1 MFEPELKSIGLS
13 DKEARVYLAVLE
25 LGQATVQD
33 IAKKSGIRRPTAYLA
48 LEELAKLG
56 LVSWHEQG
64 SKRLLSAEFPERL
77 MRLLDRNEQE
87 LKIKRTETEKILPR
101 LKALYDQAR
110 EHPRVRFFEGK
121 EGLKAMQEDFL
132 RTKTSSI
139 VEIFPRDEYEELFSE
154 SEREVYRLRR
164 SKKHVRGQTFY
175 THKAGPIAK
184 YPQGVETKYL
194 PLKSGIASDL
204 IIYGNK
210 VAMAVFR
217 GKPMGIIIESKE
229 IAETLRALFSLAWK

>member
-1 MFEPELKSIGLS
+1 M
-13 DKEARVYLAVLE
+13 
-25 LGQATVQD
+25 
-33 IAKKSGIRRPTAYLA
+33 
-48 LEELAKLG
+48 
-56 LVSWHEQG
+56 
-64 SKRLLSAEFPERL
+64 
-77 MRLLDRNEQE
+77 
-87 LKIKRTETEKILPR
+87 
-101 LKALYDQAR
+101 
-110 EHPRVRFFEGK
+110 
-121 EGLKAMQEDFL
+121 
-132 RTKTSSI
+132 
-139 VEIFPRDEYEELFSE
+139 EIFPRDEYEELFSE

-184 YPQGVETKYL
+184 YAQGVETKYL
-194 PLKSGIASDL
+194 PLKAGIASDL